1 MNILVSMGGVMEAT
15 ALALGGLGVLPSSF
29 LLLQTLAALAPR
41 KSSALRTALTTARR
55 PRLAVLV
62 PAHNEAAGIAA
73 TLIALRP
80 QLHREDRL
88 LLVADNC
95 SDDTALQAE
104 AAGAEVVRREDA
116 ARRGKGYALDYG
128 LRYLAA
134 DPPSLVVVMDADCE
148 AEPGAIDRLARRSA
162 ATGRPVQA
170 LYLMDAGA
178 GPAGGV
184 PTMAAIAAFAWIVR
198 NRVRP
203 LGCLRLGLPCQLMG
217 TGMAL
222 PWSLLQGV
230 SLADGHI
237 VEDIKLGLNL
247 AEADAAPLFCPEA
260 RVRSRF
266 PESTEGRRHQ
276 RRRWEHGHLGMML
289 GAVPGYLWRGLRR
302 RNWALFALALDLCI
316 PPLALLVLVIL
327 GALTTATAAW
337 FMTGVTMPLGLSLAA
352 MAMVGVAV
360 FSAWSG
366 YGRQTLGAGSLLLAP
381 WYACVKLPLYL
392 GFLVRRQVAWVR
404 SERGP
409 GKDG

>member
-1 MNILVSMGGVMEAT
+1 MEAV
-15 ALALGGLGVLPSSF
+15 ALALAGLGVLPSSF
-29 LLLQTLAALAPR
+29 LLLQTLAALVPR
-41 KSSALRTALTTARR
+41 KSPALRTALTTVRR

-62 PAHNEAAGIAA
+62 PAHNEAAGIAT
-73 TLIALRP
+73 TLAGLRL
-80 QLHREDRL
+80 QLHLGDRL
-88 LLVADNC
+88 LVVADNC
-95 SDDTALQAE
+95 SDDTALRAE

-116 ARRGKGYALDYG
+116 ARCGKGYALDYG

-148 AEPGAIDRLARRSA
+148 AEPGALDRLARGSA
-162 ATGRPVQA
+162 ASGRPVQA
-170 LYLMDAGA
+170 LYLMDAGTGA
-178 GPAGGV
+178 AGGV
-184 PTMAAIAAFAWIVR
+184 PTLSAIAAFAWTVR

-247 AEADAAPLFCPEA
+247 AEAGAAPLFCPEA

-266 PESTEGRRHQ
+266 PETAEGRRQQ

-302 RNWALFALALDLCI
+302 GNWALVALALDLCI

-327 GALTTATAAW
+327 GALAMAIAAW
-337 FMTGVTMPLGLSLAA
+337 FMTEATVPLGLSLV
-352 MAMVGVAV
+352 AMVMVGAAV

-366 YGRQTLGAGSLLLAP
+366 YGRQILGAGSLLLAP
-381 WYACVKLPLYL
+381 WYACAKLPLYL

-409 GKDG
+409 GKGD